1 VKAKIEM
8 KVTEHIKQANGKPLF
23 SIEIL
28 PPLKGQDV
36 NCTFKTLDP
45 LVELKPAFIDVTY
58 HRQEFIYKQKDN
70 GLLKRYQVRK
80 RPGTV
85 AICAAIQNHYKIDAI
100 PHLICGGFTKEDTED
115 ALIDLNF
122 LGIDNVL
129 VLRGDPIKTEK
140 TFVPEIGGH
149 AYASELIEQ
158 VTALNNGNYLD
169 DELQETNKMDFCIGV
184 AGYPEKHFESANLA
198 MDMYYLKK
206 KVELGADYIVTQM
219 FFDNQKY
226 FDFVKK
232 CREMDI
238 HIPIIPGIKP
248 LTTFNHLTTI
258 PQNFYLDLPEALA
271 MEVLKAKDKESIKEI
286 GLEWCI
292 NQSKEL
298 LEFGVPGLHFYT
310 MSNSINTQKVAN
322 AIF

>member
-1 VKAKIEM
+1 M
-8 KVTEHIKQANGKPLF
+8 KVTEHIERAKGKPLF
-23 SIEIL
+23 SVEIL

-45 LVELKPAFIDVTY
+45 LVEIKPAFIDVTY

-70 GLLKRYQVRK
+70 GFLKRYQVRK

-122 LGIDNVL
+122 LDIDNVL

-140 TFVPEIGGH
+140 TFVPEVGGH

-158 VTALNNGNYLD
+158 VTSLNKGKYLD
-169 DELQETNKMDFCIGV
+169 DEIQESHKMDFCIGV
-184 AGYPEKHFESANLA
+184 AGYPEKHFESPNLA

-232 CREMDI
+232 CREMEI
-238 HIPIIPGIKP
+238 NVPIIPGIKP
-248 LTTFNHLTTI
+248 LTTFNQLTKI
-258 PQNFYLDLPEALA
+258 PQNFYIDLPEDLA
-271 MEVLKAKDKESIKEI
+271 IEVLKAKDKEAIKEI
-286 GLEWCI
+286 GLDWCI
-292 NQSKEL
+292 NQCKEL
-298 LEFGVPGLHFYT
+298 IDFGVPGLHFYT
-310 MSNSINTQKVAN
+310 MSNSNNTRKVAE

>member
-1 VKAKIEM
+1 M
-8 KVTEHIKQANGKPLF
+8 KVTEHIERAKGETLF
-23 SIEIL
+23 SVEIL

-36 NCTFKTLDP
+36 KSTFKTLDP
-45 LVELKPAFIDVTY
+45 LIDLNPAFIDVTY

-122 LGIDNVL
+122 LGIDNLL
-129 VLRGDPIKTEK
+129 VLRGDPIKSEK
-140 TFVPEIGGH
+140 TFVPEKGGH

-158 VTALNNGNYLD
+158 ITALNEGKYLD
-169 DELQETNKMDFCIGV
+169 DDIQESHSMDFCLGI
-184 AGYPEKHFESANLA
+184 AGYPEKHFESPNLG

-238 HIPIIPGIKP
+238 NIPIIPGIKP
-248 LTTFNHLTTI
+248 LTTFNQLTSI
-258 PQNFYLDLPEALA
+258 PQNFYLDLPETLA
-271 MEVLKAKDKESIKEI
+271 MEVLKAKDKEAIKEI

-292 NQSKEL
+292 NQCKEL
-298 LEFGVPGLHFYT
+298 KEFGVPGLHFYT
-310 MSNSINTQKVAN
+310 MSNSINTLKVAN
-322 AIF
+322 AVF

>member
-1 VKAKIEM
+1 M
-8 KVTEHIKQANGKPLF
+8 KVTEHIERANGKPLF
-23 SIEIL
+23 SVEIL

-45 LVELKPAFIDVTY
+45 LAELNPAFIDVTY

-140 TFVPEIGGH
+140 NFIPEKGGN
-149 AYASELIEQ
+149 AFASDLIEQ
-158 VTALNNGNYLD
+158 VVNLNHGKYLD
-169 DELQETNKMDFCIGV
+169 DDIQETYPMDFCIGI
-184 AGYPEKHFESANLA
+184 AGYPEKHFESPNLA
-198 MDMYYLKK
+198 MDMHYLKK
-206 KVELGADYIVTQM
+206 KVDLGAEYIVTQM
-219 FFDNQKY
+219 FFDNHKY
-226 FDFVKK
+226 FDFVNK
-232 CREMDI
+232 CREMGI
-238 HIPIIPGIKP
+238 NIPIIPGIKP
-248 LTTFNHLTTI
+248 LTTFNQLTKI
-258 PQNFYLDLPEALA
+258 PQNFYIDLPEDLA
-271 MEVLKAKDKESIKEI
+271 IEVLKAKDKEQIKEI

-292 NQSKEL
+292 NQCKEL

-310 MSNSINTQKVAN
+310 MSNSANTKKVAE